1 MRQRGCDADIIQAA
15 IDHGRMILKQGHEF
29 YCVAGKD
36 LPDRMPPAQA
46 DRLKN
51 LVVVC
56 REGVVIT
63 AYRNGN
69 GFRNVKKKGK
79 RLGGG

>member
-1 MRQRGCDADIIQAA
+1 
-15 IDHGRMILKQGHEF
+15 
-29 YCVAGKD
+29 VAGKD

-79 RLGGG
+79 RLKKDATLSKMDYASGESQTIFRNRTNVSHHR